1 MCQAFPPHVCCGNP
15 YLYARMEI
23 GFEQA
28 AQPTLTAV
36 ERRNLLNFCI
46 VGGGPTGIEFAAEL
60 HDLISTDIGRYYP
73 LLARL
78 PRITVYE
85 VSDTILG
92 NFDEELRDYAAK
104 RFAVSLSFSLFPSD
118 IV

>member
-1 MCQAFPPHVCCGNP
+1 MR
-15 YLYARMEI
+15 LEI

-28 AQPTLTAV
+28 SQPTLTAV
-36 ERRNLLNFCI
+36 ERRGLLNFCI

-60 HDLISTDIGRYYP
+60 HDLISTDLGRYYP
-73 LLARL
+73 LLARF

-92 NFDEELRDYAAK
+92 SFDKELRQYATQ
-104 RFAVSLSFSLFPSD
+104 RFAVSPCPHLCPLPQTC
-118 IV
+118 